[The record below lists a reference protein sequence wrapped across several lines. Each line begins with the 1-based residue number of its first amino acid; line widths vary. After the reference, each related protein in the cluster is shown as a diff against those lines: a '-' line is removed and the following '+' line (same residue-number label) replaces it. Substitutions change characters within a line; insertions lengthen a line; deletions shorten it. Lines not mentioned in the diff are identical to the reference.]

1 MGLAK
6 ARPKLGL
13 MVTCVTYLVV
23 ANQLQSK
30 QIFFLYFLYKQTF
43 PVPANQDESA
53 MVISTKEP
61 SLHSKPDKQKQV
73 INKTAGEKQVIY
85 GNASV
90 ILRVASLLYLH
101 YNSISIGI

>member
-23 ANQLQSK
+23 ANQLQAK
-30 QIFFLYFLYKQTF
+30 QIFFLYFLYKFF

-85 GNASV
+85 RNASV
-90 ILRVASLLYLH
+90 ILRVAIRISLL
-101 YNSISIGI
+101 